1 MFERGL
7 DQAFGL
13 RQMFASGPRPLLLL
27 GVGCA
32 RSDASDRAGV
42 AALAHAF
49 QRAGHRPLLIDL
61 LGDVDVRGA
70 SGDGGRQR
78 SAPGSAISRVDARR
92 LLEPGAGPDELA
104 ALAKSLRDQGSWCG
118 IETDM
123 ALVVANPLRLADLAA
138 ALNDRIVLFAP
149 GDAPSLAQL
158 YAQVKAVRLAHGVTR
173 YVAAF
178 SDVRSRQGA
187 LEAHRRLAD
196 TAARFLGAAIEF
208 GGLIPPTGRDLRAWD
223 QFAADAIG
231 WACPFD
237 DALASITN

>member
-7 DQAFGL
+7 DQALGL
-13 RQMFASGPRPLLLL
+13 RRMFAPGPRPLLLL

-32 RSDASDRAGV
+32 RSDAADRAGV
-42 AALAHAF
+42 AALAHAL
-49 QRAGHRPLLIDL
+49 QRAGHRPVLIDL
-61 LGDVDVRGA
+61 LGDGNARAAGGA
-70 SGDGGRQR
+70 GDRQH
-78 SAPGSAISRVDARR
+78 SAPCPVIARADARR

-104 ALAKSLRDQGSWCG
+104 ALARSLRDQGSWRG
-118 IETDM
+118 FETDM

-178 SDVRSRQGA
+178 RDVRSRQGA
-187 LEAHRRLAD
+187 IEAHRRLAD
-196 TAARFLGAAIEF
+196 TAARFLGAAVEF
-208 GGLIPPTGRDLRAWD
+208 GGLIPPTGRDQRAWD

-237 DALASITN
+237 DAQASITN